1 MIKLT
6 VKREFSYPH
15 RTIGEKNTVS
25 GRTGERAGNFFPV
38 NGPEI
43 SSHFFAKR

>member
-15 RTIGEKNTVS
+15 RTIGEKNTAS
-25 GRTGERAGNFFPV
+25 GRTGERAGNFFPFLCKTLSPV
-38 NGPEI
+38 I
-43 SSHFFAKR
+43 

>member
-15 RTIGEKNTVS
+15 RSIGEKKTWLP
-25 GRTGERAGNFFPV
+25 AGPV
-38 NGPEI
+38 NRPEI

>member
-15 RTIGEKNTVS
+15 RTIGEKTLLTAEPMNRKEFSV
-25 GRTGERAGNFFPV
+25 
-38 NGPEI
+38 
-43 SSHFFAKR
+43 HFFAKR

>member
-15 RTIGEKNTVS
+15 RTIGEKTQPP
-25 GRTGERAGNFFPV
+25 AGPV

>member
-15 RTIGEKNTVS
+15 RTIGKKTIAS
-25 GRTGERAGNFFPV
+25 CQIGERAGNFFPFLCKTLSPV
-38 NGPEI
+38 I
-43 SSHFFAKR
+43 

>member
-15 RTIGEKNTVS
+15 RTIGKKTWLP
-25 GRTGERAGNFFPV
+25 AGPMNRKEFSV
-38 NGPEI
+38 
-43 SSHFFAKR
+43 HFFAKR

>member
-15 RTIGEKNTVS
+15 RTIGKKTWLP
-25 GRTGERAGNFFPV
+25 AGSV

-43 SSHFFAKR
+43 SSQ